1 MRISSVFKLCGVL
14 LAAALTTGCVT
25 SLPFQEQ
32 LPQPAY
38 QNDDSVLITVIDNRK
53 RVQEGK
59 PREFI
64 GVAHG
69 SFGIPFDWSVPQVL
83 NVAEGDKE
91 RDLAGFLEHR
101 LSNGLQQKGWK
112 AQAVKMDHLP
122 SAAEAEAA
130 LQQAGAKTL
139 LALELKEWY
148 FSINLNWVS
157 DFNFDTDT
165 NIRVYRIAEGEVLSK
180 NITERDVI
188 VQKASDSPQNNILLA
203 YREQLRQIVDD
214 PQVRS
219 TLAKQ

>member
-1 MRISSVFKLCGVL
+1 MRISSALKLCGAL
-14 LAAALTTGCVT
+14 LAAALTTGCV
-25 SLPFQEQ
+25 SPIPFQEQ
-32 LPQPAY
+32 LPQPSY
-38 QNDDSVLITVIDNRK
+38 LNDDSVLITVIDNRK
-53 RVQEGK
+53 RVQKGK

-83 NVAEGDKE
+83 NVADGDKE
-91 RDLAGFLEHR
+91 RDLAEFLEHR
-101 LSNGLQQKGWK
+101 LSNGMQQKGWQ
-112 AQAVKMDHLP
+112 AQTVKMDHLP

-130 LQQAGAKTL
+130 LKQANAKTL
-139 LALELKEWY
+139 LALELNEWY

-165 NIRVYRIAEGEVLSK
+165 NIHVYRMAEGEVLSK
-180 NITERDVI
+180 NIAERDVI

-219 TLAKQ
+219 TLANQ

>member
-1 MRISSVFKLCGVL
+1 MRISSALKLCGVL
-14 LAAALTTGCVT
+14 FAVALTTGCV
-25 SLPFQEQ
+25 SSIPFDQQ

-38 QNDDSVLITVIDNRK
+38 QNDDSVLITVIDNRT

-83 NVAEGDKE
+83 AVADGDKE
-91 RDLAGFLEHR
+91 RDLAEFLEHR
-101 LSNGLQQKGWK
+101 LSNGLQQKGWQ
-112 AQAVKMDHLP
+112 AQTVKMDHLP
-122 SAAEAEAA
+122 TAAEAEAA
-130 LQQAGAKTL
+130 LKQANAKTL

-165 NIRVYRIAEGEVLSK
+165 NIRVYQIDNGEVLSK
-180 NITERDVI
+180 NITERDVV
-188 VQKASDSPQNNILLA
+188 VQKASDSPQNNILIA
-203 YREQLRQIVDD
+203 YREQLRQIIDD
-214 PQVRS
+214 PQVRGV
-219 TLAKQ
+219 LAKK

>member
-1 MRISSVFKLCGVL
+1 MRISTALKLCGAL
-14 LAAALTTGCVT
+14 LAAALTTGCV
-25 SLPFQEQ
+25 SSIPFEQQ

-38 QNDDSVLITVIDNRK
+38 QNDDSVLITVIDNRT
-53 RVQEGK
+53 RVQKGK

-83 NVAEGDKE
+83 AVAEGDKE
-91 RDLAGFLEHR
+91 RDLAEFLEHR
-101 LSNGLQQKGWK
+101 LSNGLQQKGWQ
-112 AQAVKMDHLP
+112 AQTVKMDHLP

-130 LQQAGAKTL
+130 LKQANAKTL

-165 NIRVYRIAEGEVLSK
+165 NIHVYQIDNGEVLSK
-180 NITERDVI
+180 NIAERDVI
-188 VQKASDSPQNNILLA
+188 VQKASDSPQNNILIA
-203 YREQLRQIVDD
+203 YREQLRQIIDD
-214 PQVRS
+214 PQVREV
-219 TLAKQ
+219 LAKQ